1 MDAIAGGSSA
11 SVSVFFYESIVEN
24 PIVKE
29 AEEDTRRLYIST
41 MFKSMLGFLDF
52 LGQTEESLAISYLYK
67 TIDTIKKEKLLV
79 FYWFK
84 ATSRLAYLLNDEEVV
99 AMVNL

>member
-1 MDAIAGGSSA
+1 MYTHFGSLARVVEEYGELDAIAGGSSA
-11 SVSVFFYESIVEN
+11 SVSGFFYESIVEN

-52 LGQTEESLAISYLYK
+52 LGQTEESLPYRIY
-67 TIDTIKKEKLLV
+67 T
-79 FYWFK
+79 
-84 ATSRLAYLLNDEEVV
+84 RR
-99 AMVNL
+99 